1 MAKMRWTEHDLVR
14 ESGASRSAVWQWLG
28 KGSKEIHSIKA
39 EYAAALQEKTGFS
52 AKWIASGKGLKM
64 APGASGIPLQDVD
77 AEHSVIYITVLSM
90 LSAFPDPDALLAS
103 FDGVVSGMNARGE
116 LPGSVLLGLQRLRSQ
131 IVRQTEAKRRT
142 SPR

>member
-1 MAKMRWTEHDLVR
+1 MAA
-14 ESGASRSAVWQWLG
+14 GG
-28 KGSKEIHSIKA
+28 
-39 EYAAALQEKTGFS
+39 
-52 AKWIASGKGLKM
+52 
-64 APGASGIPLQDVD
+64 GIPIQDVD
-77 AEHSVIYITVLSM
+77 AEQSVIYIAVLSM

-116 LPGSVLLGLQRLRSQ
+116 LRESVLLGLQRLRSQ